1 MFRIATLTV
10 AIALG
15 ATAPQAKD
23 TAPVVGETVLGV
35 EVNIA
40 TVASTGYSANKLIG
54 ATVHNEAA
62 QSIGTVHDLIVG
74 AEGDISL
81 AIVEVGGF
89 LGLGSKW
96 IAVPADLFKPGPSD
110 DVILSGASKGALTAM
125 PPFRYAQ

>member
-1 MFRIATLTV
+1 MFRIATLSV

-15 ATAPQAKD
+15 ATAPEAQD

-54 ATVHNEAA
+54 ATVHNDKA

-74 AEGDISL
+74 AEGEVSL

-96 IAVPADLFKPGPSD
+96 VAVPADLFEPGPTD
-110 DVILSGASKGALTAM
+110 DVILSGASKDALTAM